1 MQTLPTCVNDAG
13 QWLLE
18 WGGAWRLF
26 VLHGFRH
33 KVPGFSSFRLPG
45 FLPLFVK
52 VPLFEVSGIQ

>member
-26 VLHGFRH
+26 VLALDKPGMKVVTIKKYQFGCIGAAMEFRA
-33 KVPGFSSFRLPG
+33 L
-45 FLPLFVK
+45 
-52 VPLFEVSGIQ
+52 SGS